1 MGQPEKADAT
11 WVEVSSFCR
20 PCHLE
25 PAFEELVTVEVERWR
40 GIAVEAGLVPEDNI
54 RVRRGDEEVAVE
66 VSSALDA
73 YFTPVQTLWKAE

>member
-1 MGQPEKADAT
+1 MSQPEGADAM

-20 PCHLE
+20 PCQPE
-25 PAFEELVTVEVERWR
+25 PAFEELVAEDVERWR